1 MEYFEKLS
9 NVSDNMI
16 ILMQVILGSRANNLK
31 VILAGGTQM
40 ASVLLTVNSIL
51 KVWMELLIHQI
62 LHYVQQN
69 G

>member
-1 MEYFEKLS
+1 
-9 NVSDNMI
+9 MI
-16 ILMQVILGSRANNLK
+16 ILMQDLSLEVGANNLK

-51 KVWMELLIHQI
+51 RSMDGVIDSSNI
-62 LHYVQQN
+62 AYVQQN